1 MGAVKY
7 MNNKEAVWKLLA
19 LLKGYEKSLLII
31 MGGLFVS
38 SGLNLCIPLLSRQ
51 IMDVGFM
58 GGNYGL
64 LVKLVLLTS
73 AIYIVDSII
82 NVMKEK
88 KSGYFHSNTVFSLKA
103 ILQTSNEIEG
113 ELFQQ

>member
-38 SGLNLCIPLLSRQ
+38 SGLNLCIL
-51 IMDVGFM
+51 
-58 GGNYGL
+58 L
-64 LVKLVLLTS
+64 LVKYFEHSLLQ
-73 AIYIVDSII
+73 
-82 NVMKEK
+82 NM
-88 KSGYFHSNTVFSLKA
+88 
-103 ILQTSNEIEG
+103 
-113 ELFQQ
+113 

>member
-1 MGAVKY
+1 

-58 GGNYGL
+58 GGNYR
-64 LVKLVLLTS
+64 
-73 AIYIVDSII
+73 YIICYEIVTNATF
-82 NVMKEK
+82 NV
-88 KSGYFHSNTVFSLKA
+88 
-103 ILQTSNEIEG
+103 
-113 ELFQQ
+113 

>member
-1 MGAVKY
+1 
-7 MNNKEAVWKLLA
+7 
-19 LLKGYEKSLLII
+19 
-31 MGGLFVS
+31 
-38 SGLNLCIPLLSRQ
+38 
-51 IMDVGFM
+51 MDVGFM

-88 KSGYFHSNTVFSLKA
+88 KEWIFPLKYSIFSQSNP
-103 ILQTSNEIEG
+103 SNI
-113 ELFQQ
+113 

>member
-1 MGAVKY
+1 M
-7 MNNKEAVWKLLA
+7 EITCTF
-19 LLKGYEKSLLII
+19 KGYEKSLLII

-88 KSGYFHSNTVFSLKA
+88 KEWIFPLKYSIFSQSNP
-103 ILQTSNEIEG
+103 SNI
-113 ELFQQ
+113 